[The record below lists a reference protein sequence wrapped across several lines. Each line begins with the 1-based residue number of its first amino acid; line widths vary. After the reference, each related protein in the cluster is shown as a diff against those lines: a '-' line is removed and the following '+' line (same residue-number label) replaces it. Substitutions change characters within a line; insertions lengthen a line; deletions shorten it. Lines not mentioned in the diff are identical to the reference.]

1 MGNRKIDQL
10 PNYTGDTS
18 GVHVVINNSS
28 NTTTYTV
35 TKETFLD
42 GNNTFHGNQIISG
55 SLSISGTTTLGGDI
69 VPLSPRGATLGT
81 LELPFSDI
89 FVSSGSINIQ
99 SDVIG
104 DPNTT
109 ISNIDGN
116 LLLSA
121 GGMRLLGNASFIAST
136 GSFQYISGSM
146 EQVGNYTQTGNYVMN
161 GNKTITGS
169 LSIKSGSAFPQSTG
183 SSLVTYNQTTGQLA
197 HANFTSVIPSLF
209 NVGAFYDTTTQ
220 SGSANTSGSFR
231 LNGNY
236 NVNDGITITNN
247 SRINIG
253 RAGTY
258 NIQVSLQIVQGS
270 GGSTVYTWLKK
281 NGSNVPNTGFSTH
294 LSSNTTHLIAYNTW
308 DVASSNT
315 DYYEIAYQSN
325 SNNTTYVA
333 NAATGNIPAIPSVIV
348 TVNQVK

>member
-42 GNNTFHGNQIISG
+42 GNNTFHGNQVVSG

-81 LELPFSDI
+81 LELPFADI
-89 FVSSGSINIQ
+89 FVSSGSINIAGIPGQ
-99 SDVIG
+99 
-104 DPNTT
+104 PNTT
-109 ISNIDGN
+109 LSNVSGAI
-116 LLLSA
+116 LISA
-121 GGMRLLGNASFIAST
+121 GNMQLVGSASFIAQT

-169 LSIKSGSAFPQSTG
+169 LNIQSGSQFPQDTG

-209 NVGAFYDTTTQ
+209 NVGAFYDSTTQ

-247 SRINIG
+247 SQINIG
-253 RAGTY
+253 KAGTY
-258 NIQVSLQIVQGS
+258 NIQITIQIVEGS
-270 GGSTVYTWLKK
+270 GSANVFIWLKK
-281 NGSNVPNTGFSTH
+281 NGSNVPNTGFAATVP
-294 LSSNTTHLIAYNTW
+294 SNQKLLTSFNLW
-308 DVASSNT
+308 DVASSNS
-315 DYYEIAYQSN
+315 DYYEIAYQST
-325 SNNTTYVA
+325 SNTTTYVA
-333 NAATGNIPAIPSVIV
+333 NAATGNIPAIPSIIV